1 MTRLQKTWTRETWA
15 LICISCAAAFLL
27 GGYEILRSSTN
38 TLFQAAYGTENLP
51 LITAIMPIGLIF
63 VLYLYGWLVSRLG
76 ARRTLLVTSLAS
88 EVVIA
93 ACYLEIRAGS
103 KIATGVAYIFREAYI
118 VLLIEQY
125 WSFLNSTF
133 GETHARKLNGPVAG
147 IASLGSISGGL
158 LLSRLAEPLGTA
170 AMLLFAAGAV
180 LPAALFSEL
189 AYQKCGEPK
198 PAPQEKEGKQ
208 GQLGIKVLSNSPLL
222 VLLFMLVMTT
232 QIVSTVLMLSF
243 QTILHTEIPNLDRQT
258 AFSGQFFALLNG
270 ASAFLQFIVA
280 PFLLTTVSLKWVHA
294 VIPLI
299 HSAAAAALIMAP
311 SLNTA

>member
-27 GGYEILRSSTN
+27 GGYEFLRSSTN

-63 VLYLYGWLVSRLG
+63 VLYLYGWLLSRLG
-76 ARRTLLVTSLAS
+76 PRRTLLFTSLAS
-88 EVVIA
+88 GVVIA
-93 ACYLEIRAGS
+93 ICYLEIRAGS

-133 GETHARKLNGPVAG
+133 GQIHARKLNGPVAG
-147 IASLGSISGGL
+147 IASIGSISGGL
-158 LLSRLAEPLGTA
+158 LLSRLAEPLGTVS
-170 AMLLFAAGAV
+170 MLLFAAGAG
-180 LPAALFSEL
+180 LAAALFSDL

-198 PAPQEKEGKQ
+198 PTPQEKEGKQ
-208 GQLGIKVLSNSPLL
+208 GQLGIKVLSHSPLL
-222 VLLFMLVMTT
+222 ILLLTLVMTT

-243 QTILHTEIPNLDRQT
+243 QTILHAAIPNPDSQT
-258 AFSGQFFALLNG
+258 AFSGQFFAWLNG
-270 ASAFLQFIVA
+270 ASAFFQFVAA
-280 PFLLTTVSLKWVHA
+280 PFLLTTISLKWIHA
-294 VIPLI
+294 IIPLI
-299 HSAAAAALIMAP
+299 HIAAATALVLAP
-311 SLNTA
+311 